1 MRKLLLLFV
10 TVLSTATLFGQ
21 ACTPDPAY
29 TEAGV
34 YPDSATGLPSG
45 CVGELYDL
53 TITNVVPADTVVVSG
68 WVIYNF
74 DSVVVESFAGLPAGF
89 TYSCYDGQNTISP
102 VDGCAF
108 EGDTK
113 GCIRILGT
121 PATAGTYDLTIETV
135 AYMSPATGTTPAVGP
150 QNVTVDYYKIVIE
163 DCSSAGINDLA
174 ADKYIVYPNPAST
187 NLSIEGLSA
196 GNIATIEVFN
206 MNGQKVMTEL
216 NNGFNKVDLNIA
228 GLNEGMYFI
237 HLTGENGTTVKKF
250 IKE

>member
-45 CVGELYDL
+45 CVGEMYDL
-53 TITNVVPADTVVVSG
+53 TITNVVPVDTVVVAG
-68 WVIYNF
+68 FVEYYF
-74 DSVVVESFAGLPAGF
+74 DSVVVESVSGLPAGF
-89 TYSCYDGQNTISP
+89 TFSCYDGENSVSP

-108 EGDTK
+108 EGNTK

-121 PATAGTYDLTIETV
+121 PAMAGTYDLIIETV
-135 AYMSPATGTTPAVGP
+135 AYMSPATAFTPAVGP
-150 QNVTVDYYKIVIE
+150 QNVTVDYYKIVVE
-163 DCSSAGINDLA
+163 DCSSAGVGELA
-174 ADKYIVYPNPAST
+174 SSKYVVYPNPAST
-187 NLSIEGLSA
+187 NLSVEGLTT
-196 GNIATIEVFN
+196 GNVSTIEVFN
-206 MNGQKVMTEL
+206 MNGQKVMTEF
-216 NNGFNKVDLNIA
+216 NNGYNKIDLNIA